1 MAFPDYSKTKFLDE
15 YDFAG
20 PSRFDFPL
28 PKGLN
33 LTTGAITT
41 SLDPV
46 AKLDPN
52 ATEQYAANFK
62 AGQANMDQIQ
72 DMYHGGTKYKDTGK
86 TALQL
91 WAEANPALAQKE
103 FAKAE
108 TQALKPG
115 GELYGYDTMD
125 TFKPSD
131 IAEADLQNP
140 VDQAT
145 ALGGTLKYD
154 AQPFADEKIKN
165 VIARLQYDDI
175 SNMSLSDYKDMDIQD
190 SLFLDKSD
198 MKTFGTGFDSTSLPL
213 TGVAPYSYDLIGS
226 FPQPDV
232 APSLYG
238 SFSTVDRPYLMK

>member
-1 MAFPDYSKTKFLDE
+1 MAFPDYSKTKVLDE
-15 YDFAG
+15 YDLAG
-20 PSRFDFPL
+20 PSRFDFPF

-33 LTTGAITT
+33 LTTGGITT
-41 SLDPV
+41 SPDPV

-72 DMYHGGTKYKDTGK
+72 DMYDGKIKYKDTGK

-91 WAEANPALAQKE
+91 WAEDNPALAQKE

-108 TQALKPG
+108 TRALKPG

-125 TFKPSD
+125 TFKQSD
-131 IAEADLQNP
+131 IPEADRQNP
-140 VDQAT
+140 IDQAT
-145 ALGGTLKYD
+145 ALGGNLTKD
-154 AQPFADEKIKN
+154 AQIFADERIKN
-165 VIARLQYDDI
+165 VMAGLQ
-175 SNMSLSDYKDMDIQD
+175 NMDIPD
-190 SLFLDKSD
+190 NLFLDKSD
-198 MKTFGTGFDSTSLPL
+198 MKTFGRGFDSTNLPL
-213 TGVAPYSYDLIGS
+213 TGVNQYGLDFTGS

-238 SFSTVDRPYLMK
+238 SFATVDRPYSMK